1 MNALLKNHD
10 AKLIVFDWDGT
21 LMDSVAHIV
30 SSLQTAIADL
40 DLVKKTNNELK
51 NIIGLG
57 MREAL
62 ISLYPEATEQELTD
76 LTAQYREHYF
86 NQQHD
91 NSQLFLGARELAEE
105 LESEGYFLA
114 IATGKGRNG
123 LDKVLK
129 ETNMEKYFPI
139 TRCADESHSK
149 PNPQMLLDIIDFYG
163 VEANKTIMVG
173 DTEYDL
179 QMANNA
185 AAHSIGVSYGVHE
198 KQRLLEC
205 KPLACLDNMNDLHQ
219 WLLN

>member
-1 MNALLKNHD
+1 MNTAVKNHG

-30 SSLQTAIADL
+30 SSLQTAISDL
-40 DLVKKTNNELK
+40 NLETKTDNELK

-57 MREAL
+57 LKEAFYA
-62 ISLYPEATEQELTD
+62 LYPEATEKELLE
-76 LTAQYREHYF
+76 LTAQYREHFF
-86 NQQHD
+86 NEQHT
-91 NSQLFLGARELAEE
+91 NSQLFSGARELVEE
-105 LESEGYFLA
+105 LNDKDYFLA
-114 IATGKGRNG
+114 VATGKGRNG

-129 ETNMEKYFPI
+129 ETNMQRYFPI

-149 PNPQMLLDIIDFYG
+149 PNPQMLLDIIDYYG
-163 VEANKTIMVG
+163 VEASETIMVG

-185 AAHSIGVSYGVHE
+185 AACSVGVSYGVHE

-205 KPLACLDNMNDLHQ
+205 KPLTCLDNLNDLHQ